1 MTRHLDAY
9 QTMLAPTFH
18 ELEIPYF
25 VDLQRSM
32 ADHPLVE
39 LINALFDIDAQQYQY
54 RDVMRVLK
62 TELLMPNINGQPMD
76 RQAYRQAV
84 DLTENFILKSGY
96 HGQRWVQRED
106 WQYFQLT
113 EGDAGVE
120 TDQNAE
126 ISRQINLIHH
136 FVAETLPPFFKK
148 CGKHRMAKRP

>member
-1 MTRHLDAY
+1 
-9 QTMLAPTFH
+9 
-18 ELEIPYF
+18 
-25 VDLQRSM
+25 M

-120 TDQNAE
+120 TDQKVRN
-126 ISRQINLIHH
+126 
-136 FVAETLPPFFKK
+136 FKWL
-148 CGKHRMAKRP
+148 CT